1 MAQNCSRK
9 GGCLKCPN
17 HLRDE
22 KPRLKTTSAPGIV
35 WPLLVPNTLRSKKL
49 EEEEEEEEEEVKR
62 QEQETEGKRN
72 ARTLC

>member
-35 WPLLVPNTLRSKKL
+35 WPLLVPNILRSKKL
-49 EEEEEEEEEEVKR
+49 EEEEEEEVKR
-62 QEQETEGKRN
+62 QEQEAEGKRN